1 MNKRIL
7 GVVIGTTLACFQA
20 QAAEFK
26 CQDDV
31 KPAHLTAD
39 EQKLVDQFWA
49 ESLVYLDQYLKALE
63 TPTGQCKDSA
73 QATTQTYS
81 SETGK
86 AQTRCI
92 MKYRDVEL
100 VAKHLR
106 AILAE
111 PDKAK
116 ACFDPQ
122 KNYKDFTLYTPS
134 LQVQNLSATSKW
146 INRPLLTDYYKKM
159 GGAIGTAGLEL
170 NENFLAI
177 TSRTDTK
184 SHWTKDVSI
193 KGLPTLWS
201 SVGWIPL
208 YAENSNA
215 GSDRFRGGYLYAEVM
230 GPWGN
235 LRIKEINGEKVG
247 AEIGM
252 TVQLFNTSYP
262 YHYHHPQEIYMTL
275 TKPQCID
282 QNKFMVMHWD
292 SDQFKQ
298 KRSEKGWNVQ
308 IDGSKG
314 KWKKWFSNQDPEQK
328 WLTYFEHNSIHAFH
342 ALEGC
347 NQTIQNSGLVTVW
360 ARTTGQDNEQSTRLY
375 HPLSGDPK
383 DIKKMKPEEKVV
395 CDLHDWKP

>member
-1 MNKRIL
+1 MNRRVL
-7 GVVIGTTLACFQA
+7 GTVVGATLVCFQA
-20 QAAEFK
+20 HAAQFQ

-31 KPAHLTAD
+31 KPKSFTAE
-39 EQKLVDQFWA
+39 EQKLVDQFWD
-49 ESLVYLDQYLKALE
+49 ESLIYLGQFLKALE
-63 TPTGQCKDSA
+63 RPTGQCKNSA
-73 QATTQTYS
+73 QATTQTFYS
-81 SETGK
+81 KTGK
-86 AQTRCI
+86 AETRCI

-100 VAKHLR
+100 LAKHVKAVLK
-106 AILAE
+106 E

-122 KNYKDFTLYTPS
+122 KDYKAFPLYTPS
-134 LQVQNLSATSKW
+134 KQVQNLSATSKW
-146 INRPLLTDYYKKM
+146 INRPLLTDYYKKI
-159 GGAIGTAGLEL
+159 GGDIGAAGLEL
-170 NENFLAI
+170 NENFQAI
-177 TSRTDTK
+177 TSRTDTT

-201 SVGWIPL
+201 SVGWIPF
-208 YAENSNA
+208 YAENPKA

-235 LRIKEINGEKVG
+235 LRIKEIDGEKVG

-282 QNKFMVMHWD
+282 QNKHMVMNWD
-292 SDQFKQ
+292 SDQFEQ
-298 KRSEKGWNVQ
+298 KRNENGWTVK

-314 KWKKWFSNQDPEQK
+314 KWKKWFSNQDPNHK
-328 WLTYFEHNSIHAFH
+328 WLTYFERNAIHAFH
-342 ALEGC
+342 ALDGC

-360 ARTTGQDNEQSTRLY
+360 ARTTAQDNNQSTQPCR
-375 HPLSGDPK
+375 PMSGTK
-383 DIKKMKPEEKVV
+383 SIKTMKPEDEAI